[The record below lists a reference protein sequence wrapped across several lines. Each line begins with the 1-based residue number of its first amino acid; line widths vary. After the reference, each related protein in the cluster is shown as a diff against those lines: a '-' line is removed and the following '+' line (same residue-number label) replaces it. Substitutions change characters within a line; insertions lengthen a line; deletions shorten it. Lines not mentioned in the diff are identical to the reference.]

1 MPATFQLK
9 TNDENQ
15 YSFNFLNSKG
25 ELILMSGDYGNKEDA
40 MQAIKE
46 VRTGSLM
53 TNQIAASKVP
63 EGDTF
68 FVIKDAAGTIIVKS
82 VLFNSN
88 MVFDNALHIVKDN
101 ACVAEIV
108 DLTV

>member
-1 MPATFQLK
+1 MPATFELK

-15 YSFNFLNSKG
+15 YFFNFLNSKG
-25 ELILMSGDYGNKEDA
+25 ELILMSGDYGNKEEA

-53 TNQIAASKVP
+53 SNQIAAGKVP

-68 FVIKDAAGTIIVKS
+68 FVIKDATGTILVKS
-82 VLFNSN
+82 VLYNST

-101 ACVAEIV
+101 ACVADIV
-108 DLTV
+108 DLTQ

>member
-1 MPATFQLK
+1 MPATFELK

-15 YSFNFLNSKG
+15 YIFNFLSSKG
-25 ELILMSGDYGNKEDA
+25 ELILMSGDYGNKEEA

-53 TNQIAASKVP
+53 SNQIAASRVP

-68 FVIKDAAGTIIVKS
+68 FVIKDTAGTIIVKS
-82 VLFNSN
+82 VLYNST

-108 DLTV
+108 DLTE

>member
-1 MPATFQLK
+1 MPATFELK

-15 YSFNFLNSKG
+15 YLFNFLNTKG
-25 ELILMSGDYGNKEDA
+25 ELILMSGDYDNKEEA
-40 MQAIKE
+40 VQAIKE

-53 TNQIAASKVP
+53 GNQIAASKVP

-68 FVIKDAAGTIIVKS
+68 FVIKDSTGAIIVKS
-82 VLFNSN
+82 VLYNSA
-88 MVFDNALHIVKDN
+88 MMFDNALHTVKDN

-108 DLTV
+108 DLT

>member
-1 MPATFQLK
+1 MPATFELK
-9 TNDENQ
+9 TNAEKQ
-15 YSFNFLNSKG
+15 YFFNFLDGKG
-25 ELILMSGDYGNKEDA
+25 ELILMSGDYDNKEAA
-40 MQAIKE
+40 MRDIKE

-53 TNQIAASKVP
+53 SNQIAAGKVA

-68 FVIKDAAGTIIVKS
+68 FVIKDAAGNIIVKS
-82 VLFNSN
+82 VLYNSN
-88 MVFDNALHIVKDN
+88 MVFDNALHAVKDN

>member
-9 TNDENQ
+9 TNDEKQ
-15 YSFNFLNSKG
+15 FFFNFLNGKG
-25 ELILMSGDYGNKEDA
+25 ELILMSGDYDNKEEA

-53 TNQIAASKVP
+53 SNQIAASKVP
-63 EGDTF
+63 AGDTF
-68 FVIKDAAGTIIVKS
+68 FVIKDASGAIIVKS
-82 VLFNSN
+82 ILFNSN
-88 MVFDNALHIVKDN
+88 MMFDNALHAVKDN